1 MASGSLT
8 DQAYLEIRRRIVT
21 LELPPGAVI
30 REDELQRELGIG
42 RTPIREAIQ
51 RLERE
56 QLVVVLPRR
65 GVFVA
70 SVDVADLPLLCE
82 SRSMLEAY
90 VARLAAVRGT
100 TEDWDRLDA
109 VLDTFDATA
118 SADALLA
125 LDRQCHEIVWSA
137 AGNHFLTDTLDML
150 YTQSDRLWRIY
161 LNDMAEVH
169 EAINEHREIAEAL
182 RLGHGEDAAKLTE
195 DHVQHFESSVREV
208 ISLSLRSPLA

>member
-1 MASGSLT
+1 MATGSLT
-8 DQAYLEIRRRIVT
+8 DQAYVEIRRRIVS
-21 LELPPGAVI
+21 LELAPGAVI

-56 QLVVVLPRR
+56 QLVVVLARR

-70 SVDVADLPLLCE
+70 AVDVTDLPLLCE

-100 TEDWDRLDA
+100 SANWDALDA
-109 VLDTFDATA
+109 VLDSFDP
-118 SADALLA
+118 SAAADEMLA
-125 LDRQCHEIVWSA
+125 LDRQCHEIVWAA
-137 AGNHFLTDTLDML
+137 AGNRFLTDTLDML

-161 LNDMAEVH
+161 LSDMAEVH
-169 EAINEHREIAEAL
+169 GAIDEHREIAAAL
-182 RLGHGEDAAKLTE
+182 RLGNGEDAAKLSE
-195 DHVQHFESSVREV
+195 AHVQHFETSVREV
-208 ISLSLRSPLA
+208 ISRSLHSPLA